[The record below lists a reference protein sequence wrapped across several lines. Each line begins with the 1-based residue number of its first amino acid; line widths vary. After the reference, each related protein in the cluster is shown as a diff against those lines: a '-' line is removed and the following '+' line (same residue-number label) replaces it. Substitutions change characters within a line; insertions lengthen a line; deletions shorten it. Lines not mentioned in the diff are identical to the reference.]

1 MRSAPRVHVCL
12 AVGLL
17 LLNGCENSVQ
27 PAREP
32 SLPLRAD
39 VVTASTDEWPGV
51 FDPFTVLSLHLVL
64 SDNDWNTIR
73 KDITNTIEVPAQ
85 FHADGETPIAVTVR
99 RKSSRALPSEGNP
112 IKVGLKVKT
121 VTGRWHG
128 VTTLSLENGAD
139 VGPVAE
145 GLAWN
150 LHEMA
155 SADGFYGAGYHAG
168 LASWVKLHVNGAY
181 IGVYVN
187 VEQRNKQFLR
197 NRFGTTAGLWL
208 YEVDD
213 INGWALEAGDPHSPA
228 FTALCFS
235 PFQAAAKK
243 GGGGS
248 SCAQPSDAQL
258 EVLLNQYINM
268 QAMLTEGAVD
278 AISDGSDALFSHG
291 KNFSF
296 VDFLDSNGRRMY
308 YPWDLD
314 AVFRGTDGNIYGSAS
329 GRKFSQT
336 PYQSVILNHPVFR
349 AQYNQILL
357 GLVDPAGPLSE
368 TNIHGFLN
376 AAAVAVQPALDTDPY
391 VGTFRSGQFSS
402 LKSWISRR
410 IISVRTQALANKPAP
425 RP

>member
-1 MRSAPRVHVCL
+1 MTSTTRACIRL
-12 AVGLL
+12 AAGLL
-17 LLNGCENSVQ
+17 LLNGCENNVE
-27 PAREP
+27 PALEP

-39 VVTASTDEWPGV
+39 VVAASTDEWPGV

-64 SDNDWNTIR
+64 SDTDWNTIR

-85 FHADGETPIAVTVR
+85 FNAEGETPIAVTVR

-155 SADGFYGAGYHAG
+155 SVDGFYGAGYHAG
-168 LASWVKLHVNGAY
+168 LASWVKVHVNGAY

-187 VEQRNKQFLR
+187 AEQRNKQFLR

-213 INGWALEAGDPHSPA
+213 INGWALDSGDPHSPA
-228 FTALCFS
+228 FNALCFS
-235 PFQAAAKK
+235 PFNVISKK
-243 GGGGS
+243 DGGIGA
-248 SCAQPSDAQL
+248 CPQPNDTDL
-258 EVLLNQYINM
+258 ETLLNQHVDM

-278 AISDGSDALFSHG
+278 AISGGSDALFSHG
-291 KNFSF
+291 KNFKF
-296 VDFLDSNGRRMY
+296 VDFLDAAGRRMY

-314 AVFRGTDGNIYGSAS
+314 AVFGGGDANIYGSAS

-336 PYQSVILNHPVFR
+336 PYQRVILNHPAFR
-349 AQYNQILL
+349 VQYNGLIL

-368 TNIHGFLN
+368 TNIHAFLDA
-376 AAAVAVQPALDTDPY
+376 AAAVVQPALDTDPY
-391 VGTFRSGQFSS
+391 VGAYRSGQFSA
-402 LKSWISRR
+402 LKTWISRR
-410 IISVRTQALANKPAP
+410 IPSVRAQAIANSPAP
-425 RP
+425 RQ